1 MKKMKKI
8 CHIDDED
15 FVDLIS
21 RMEKSFGIEFDYE
34 ELTNYL
40 TIEDFSELIISKMD
54 MENGQECSTQI
65 AFYRIRKALIEK
77 LGIEKSIISPKT
89 ELNNL
94 FPKKG
99 RIKNWKH
106 TFAELNYSGI
116 NLQPPSIP
124 YGISILTTI
133 VSFFFFFGSFRVYAI
148 LIFIL
153 SIVTSKILVKYGKR
167 FPAKNIK
174 ELAKEIVRKNYKSV
188 RTEKGTINIT
198 EIKKLI
204 FIQLTEWLGP
214 KEVKN
219 MNMETKIN
227 YID

>member
-1 MKKMKKI
+1 MENT

-15 FVDLIS
+15 FGDLIS
-21 RMEKSFGIEFDYE
+21 QIENSFGIEFDYE
-34 ELTNYL
+34 EITNNM
-40 TIEDFSELIISKMD
+40 TIEKFSELVISKMT

-65 AFYRIRKALIEK
+65 VFYRIRKALTEK
-77 LGIEKSIISPKT
+77 LGIEKSIINTKT
-89 ELNNL
+89 ELSSV
-94 FPKKG
+94 FAKKN
-99 RIKNWKH
+99 RINNWKN
-106 TFAELNYSGI
+106 TFGEFNYNGI
-116 NLQPPSIP
+116 NLQPSPFP

-133 VSFFFFFGSFRVYAI
+133 VSFFFFFGSYRIYAI
-148 LIFIL
+148 PIFIL
-153 SIVTSKILVKYGKR
+153 SIITAKILVKYGKT
-167 FPAKNIK
+167 FPAKNIG
-174 ELAKEIVRKNYKSV
+174 ELTKEIVKNNYKSV

-204 FIQLTEWLGP
+204 FIQLTDWLEP

>member
-1 MKKMKKI
+1 MENI
-8 CHIDDED
+8 YHIDDED
-15 FVDLIS
+15 FGYLIS
-21 RMEKSFGIEFDYE
+21 QIEKSFGIEFDYE
-34 ELTNYL
+34 EITNNI
-40 TIEDFSELIISKMD
+40 TIEEFSELVISKMN
-54 MENGQECSTQI
+54 MENGQECSNQI
-65 AFYRIRKALIEK
+65 AFYRIRKALTEK
-77 LGIEKSIISPKT
+77 LGIKKSVINTKT
-89 ELNNL
+89 ELNKV
-94 FPKKG
+94 FPKKS

-106 TFAELNYSGI
+106 TFGELNYSGI

-133 VSFFFFFGSFRVYAI
+133 VSFFFFFGSYRVYAI
-148 LIFIL
+148 PIFIL
-153 SIVTSKILVKYGKR
+153 SIVTAKVLVKYGKR
-167 FPAKNIK
+167 FPAKNIG
-174 ELAKEIVRKNYKSV
+174 ELVKEIVKNNYKSV

-204 FIQLTEWLGP
+204 FIQLTDWLEP

>member
-1 MKKMKKI
+1 MENI
-8 CHIDDED
+8 YHIDDED
-15 FVDLIS
+15 FGDLIS
-21 RMEKSFGIEFDYE
+21 QIEKSFGIEFDNE
-34 ELTNYL
+34 EITNNM
-40 TIEDFSELIISKMD
+40 TIEKFSELVISKMN

-77 LGIEKSIISPKT
+77 LGIEKSIINTKT
-89 ELNNL
+89 ELNKV

-99 RIKNWKH
+99 RIKKWKH
-106 TFAELNYSGI
+106 TFGELNYSGI

-124 YGISILTTI
+124 YGISILTTL
-133 VSFFFFFGSFRVYAI
+133 VSFFFFFGSYRIYAI
-148 LIFIL
+148 PIFIL
-153 SIVTSKILVKYGKR
+153 SIVTAKILVKYGKR
-167 FPAKNIK
+167 FPAKNIG
-174 ELAKEIVRKNYKSV
+174 ELAKEIVKNNYKSV
-188 RTEKGTINIT
+188 RTEKGTINIA

-204 FIQLTEWLGP
+204 FIQLTDWLEP

>member
-1 MKKMKKI
+1 MENT

-15 FVDLIS
+15 FGDLIS
-21 RMEKSFGIEFDYE
+21 QIENFFGNKFDYE
-34 ELTNYL
+34 DITNNM
-40 TIEDFSELIISKMD
+40 TIEKFSELVISKMS

-65 AFYRIRKALIEK
+65 VYYRIRKALTEK
-77 LGIEKSIISPKT
+77 LGIEKSQINTKT
-89 ELNNL
+89 ELSSV
-94 FPKKG
+94 FSKKN
-99 RIKNWKH
+99 RIKKWKN
-106 TFAELNYSGI
+106 TFDEFNYNGI
-116 NLQPPSIP
+116 NLQPSFIP

-133 VSFFFFFGSFRVYAI
+133 VSFFFFFGSFRIYAI
-148 LIFIL
+148 PIFIL
-153 SIVTSKILVKYGKR
+153 SIITAKILVKYGKT
-167 FPAKNIK
+167 FPAKNIG
-174 ELAKEIVRKNYKSV
+174 ELTKEIVKNNYKSV

-204 FIQLTEWLGP
+204 FIQLTDWLEP

>member
-1 MKKMKKI
+1 MENT

-15 FVDLIS
+15 FGDLIS
-21 RMEKSFGIEFDYE
+21 QIENSFGIEFDYE
-34 ELTNYL
+34 EITNNM
-40 TIEDFSELIISKMD
+40 TIEKFSELVISKMT

-65 AFYRIRKALIEK
+65 VFYRIRKALTEK
-77 LGIEKSIISPKT
+77 LGIEKSIINTKT
-89 ELNNL
+89 ELSSV
-94 FPKKG
+94 FAKKN
-99 RIKNWKH
+99 RINNWKN
-106 TFAELNYSGI
+106 TFGEFNYNGI
-116 NLQPPSIP
+116 NLQPSPFP

-133 VSFFFFFGSFRVYAI
+133 VSFFFFFGSYRIYAI
-148 LIFIL
+148 PIFTL
-153 SIVTSKILVKYGKR
+153 SIITAKILVKYGKT
-167 FPAKNIK
+167 FPAKNIG
-174 ELAKEIVRKNYKSV
+174 ELTKEIVKNNYKSV

-204 FIQLTEWLGP
+204 FIQLTDWLEP